1 MTNRVHLTYREP
13 ASLFHPN
20 GWISPAQ
27 CLSDRA
33 TAEQLRDA
41 TNFLSG
47 CNAAARR
54 TWQFTDCPGEDCG
67 VRR

>member
-13 ASLFHPN
+13 AFLFHPN
-20 GWISPAQ
+20 GWLCPAH
-27 CLSDRA
+27 
-33 TAEQLRDA
+33 
-41 TNFLSG
+41 FLSE
-47 CNAAARR
+47 CNAAAQH